1 MEKLD
6 ITPATTDE
14 LNWAATL
21 LQTNDPWLSLGIKPE
36 KILETCNDTDN
47 KVYIAHIEGMACGV
61 LIIHPNGLAGSPY
74 VKSIAVDNNYR
85 SRGIGAALI
94 RFAENQ
100 FQSTARYIFLC
111 VSSFNLR
118 ARSFYEN
125 QGYTVIGEFKD
136 YIIDG
141 ASEILMSKRLT

>member
-6 ITPATTDE
+6 ITPATTNE

-36 KILETCNDTDN
+36 KILETCNNPDN

-61 LIIHPNGLAGSPY
+61 IIIHPMVWQVHHMSNQLLL
-74 VKSIAVDNNYR
+74 IMNFR
-85 SRGIGAALI
+85 SWGIGAALI
-94 RFAENQ
+94 QYTEDQ

-118 ARSFYEN
+118 AQVLYEN
-125 QGYTVIGEFKD
+125 QGFTVHGEFKD